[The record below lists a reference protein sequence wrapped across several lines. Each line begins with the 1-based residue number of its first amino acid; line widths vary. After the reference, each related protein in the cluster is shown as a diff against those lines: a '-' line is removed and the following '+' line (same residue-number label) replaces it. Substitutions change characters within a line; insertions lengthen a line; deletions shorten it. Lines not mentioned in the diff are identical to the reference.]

1 MGGSTPR
8 VTPPVVQATPKV
20 TDKANQEAVAEAM
33 RRRSRGRGFRSTILS
48 KDFMD
53 ERSAALSETF
63 GS

>member
-8 VTPPVVQATPKV
+8 VQPPTVQTTPRV